1 MEYVYGMSHL
11 KTSIHHFIIRNL
23 LIDNAFHCQW
33 YGAKQLNKTMFK
45 HCIQEIMLYRYKNV
59 DLYLQGVKD
68 FLKGPQWLMQQDGEA
83 LHKKIMESGYKAQ
96 DLDNLNMPFSYPKYK
111 SNNAVFH
118 TKKTKLKRNLT
129 LNGLLLPAKGENV
142 VSMTAVKS
150 PQTYR
155 MRRVMYYDASAR
167 KAFIT
172 ERSIGKSIKYLI
184 KTIGML
190 FEISF
195 KLTKAQKVYRQEG
208 LKLRTLEFWK
218 GYLEI

>member
-1 MEYVYGMSHL
+1 
-11 KTSIHHFIIRNL
+11 
-23 LIDNAFHCQW
+23 
-33 YGAKQLNKTMFK
+33 
-45 HCIQEIMLYRYKNV
+45 MLYRYKNV